1 MIGLHNLK
9 PAKGAVH
16 KKKRVGRGPGSGMGK
31 TSTRGHK
38 GQKSIS
44 GNSRNP
50 GFEGGQIPLMRRLP
64 KRGFKNKFRVSYTPV
79 NLDQIEQ
86 LGLEEITVEDFYKSG
101 MVKRGE
107 LIKILGRGKVSR
119 KYRLE
124 AHAASSKTR
133 QEVEKNGGQIILV

>member
-9 PAKGAVH
+9 PAKGALH

-50 GFEGGQIPLMRRLP
+50 GFEGGQMPLMRRIP
-64 KRGFKNKFRVSYTPV
+64 KRGFTNTFRVAYTPV
-79 NLDQIEQ
+79 NLERIAQ
-86 LGLEEITVEDFYKSG
+86 LGLKEIAIEDFYKSG
-101 MVKRGE
+101 LVKKGE
-107 LIKILGRGKVSR
+107 LIKILAKGSFKGAFKI
-119 KYRLE
+119 E
-124 AHAASSKTR
+124 AHAASKKAI
-133 QEVEKNGGQIILV
+133 ELVEKNGGQIILV